1 MITSRVQSLFVYG
14 TLMAPE
20 VVQVLID
27 RVPIHEAATLQPH
40 AHDRLH
46 IYRRHPVKGFCFPG
60 LIKKQRVVVEEDP
73 DNDVHVQGILYRDLT
88 ESEIQIL
95 DYFEDTEYTKDDCQV
110 KLQSCEVEQSEV
122 YLWTSSVECL
132 DLTQEWSYENFRS
145 KNLESYLTTTVLPCR
160 KRFDGLASNDAN
172 IT

>member
-20 VVQVLID
+20 VIQVLID
-27 RVPIHEAATLQPH
+27 RVPIHEAATLQQ
-40 AHDRLH
+40 HDRH
-46 IYRRHPVKGFCFPG
+46 IYRRHPVKGFYFPG
-60 LIKKQRVVVEEDP
+60 LIKKHRVIVEDP
-73 DNDVHVQGILYRDLT
+73 DNDVHIQGILYRDLT
-88 ESEIQIL
+88 ASEIQIL

-110 KLQSCEVEQSEV
+110 KLQSCEVEQSVV

-145 KNLESYLTTTVLPCR
+145 KNLESYLTTAVLPCR